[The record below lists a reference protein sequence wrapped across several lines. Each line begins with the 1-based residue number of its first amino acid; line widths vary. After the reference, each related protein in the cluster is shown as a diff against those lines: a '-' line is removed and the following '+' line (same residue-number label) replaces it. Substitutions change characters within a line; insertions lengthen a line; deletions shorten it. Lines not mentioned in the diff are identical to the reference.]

1 MRQSHVNFK
10 LADLTRALIAAGR
23 AGTPVREVTIDGAGK
38 IKLSMQIAERDQ
50 ACEPPTRAELE
61 AEKAEIE
68 RLVAADKP

>member
-38 IKLSMQIAERDQ
+38 IKLSMQVAGTE
-50 ACEPPTRAELE
+50 ASGPPTKAELDAE
-61 AEKAEIE
+61 AAEID